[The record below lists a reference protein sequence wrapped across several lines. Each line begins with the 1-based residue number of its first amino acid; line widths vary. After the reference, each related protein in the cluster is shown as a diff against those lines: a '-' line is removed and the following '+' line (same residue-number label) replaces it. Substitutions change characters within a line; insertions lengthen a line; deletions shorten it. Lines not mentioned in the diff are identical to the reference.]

1 MKTST
6 TRCLQQ
12 QTILPTTDAMDAI
25 DKFLAAQ
32 REMNAALNFADTRT
46 VYGAKSRVCV
56 SPASMLMLRAKMN
69 EFSQMLTKVDWV
81 SV

>member
-12 QTILPTTDAMDAI
+12 QACLPTTDAMDAI
-25 DKFLAAQ
+25 DKLLEAQ
-32 REMNAALNFADTRT
+32 REMHAALNFVDTRI

-56 SPASMLMLRAKMN
+56 SPASMQMLRAKMN
-69 EFSQMLTKVDWV
+69 EFSRLLTKLDWV